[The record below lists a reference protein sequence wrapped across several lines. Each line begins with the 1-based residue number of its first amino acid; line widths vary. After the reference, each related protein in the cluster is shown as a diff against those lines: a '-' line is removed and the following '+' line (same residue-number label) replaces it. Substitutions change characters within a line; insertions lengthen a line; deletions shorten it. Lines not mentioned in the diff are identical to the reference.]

1 MQNNRF
7 SEKAYYVQKVHTGRG
22 LEHNHKERQDWK
34 FCYNWS
40 EIWKWT
46 NLHAHLILVF
56 KKKHQTSEKQ
66 HSGLIREE
74 ANIQTDTF
82 QLNISFI
89 AEGGIRCV
97 KALKGAVLIFSIGVK
112 KTFTKEQVFILGFE
126 V

>member
-46 NLHAHLILVF
+46 YLHAHLILVF
-56 KKKHQTSEKQ
+56 KKTSNFRKTTFRSNQRGGKH
-66 HSGLIREE
+66 
-74 ANIQTDTF
+74 TD
-82 QLNISFI
+82 
-89 AEGGIRCV
+89 
-97 KALKGAVLIFSIGVK
+97 
-112 KTFTKEQVFILGFE
+112 
-126 V
+126 